1 MFLPPRLV
9 NRYKDIVASLFTPR
23 ALFYYKN
30 KGFKEE
36 EMAMGV
42 AVLPMINAKASGVL
56 FTRQP
61 EAADQDAVLINAVWG
76 LGKYAVGGVID
87 PDHYLVA
94 YHPPGEIIEQRI
106 PPKEVMLVN
115 VPGGGVQE
123 VPVPPEQVN
132 APCLG
137 PASFTRVGA
146 VGGYPGGPLSA
157 APGCRVGPGF

>member
-1 MFLPPRLV
+1 MV

-42 AVLPMINAKASGVL
+42 AVLPMIDAKASGVL

-76 LGKYAVGGVID
+76 LGNMPWA
-87 PDHYLVA
+87 
-94 YHPPGEIIEQRI
+94 E
-106 PPKEVMLVN
+106 
-115 VPGGGVQE
+115 
-123 VPVPPEQVN
+123 
-132 APCLG
+132 
-137 PASFTRVGA
+137 
-146 VGGYPGGPLSA
+146 
-157 APGCRVGPGF
+157 

>member
-1 MFLPPRLV
+1 MTLTFAGQYATYLNVPASELV

-42 AVLPMINAKASGVL
+42 AVLPMIDAKASGVL

-61 EAADQDAVLINAVWG
+61 EVADQEAVLINAVWG
-76 LGKYAVGGVID
+76 LGKYAVGGVIE

-94 YHPPGEIIEQRI
+94 YHPVGKIMEQRI

-115 VPGGGVQE
+115 VPGGGV
-123 VPVPPEQVN
+123 
-132 APCLG
+132 
-137 PASFTRVGA
+137 
-146 VGGYPGGPLSA
+146 
-157 APGCRVGPGF
+157 